1 MTIQEEQDS
10 CINSMIRSN
19 MNMIKIVII
28 LSLGVATYF
37 VSSSKNDTL
46 KYVVYASAV
55 IGAVST
61 LLVGHKK

>member
-1 MTIQEEQDS
+1 MLLFLGMKNKLVNGS
-10 CINSMIRSN
+10 K
-19 MNMIKIVII
+19 MIKIIII

-46 KYVVYASAV
+46 RYVVYTSAV
-55 IGAVST
+55 IGTVST